1 MLRKNYD
8 NVSQEVYKL
17 KEIIESQKKQ
27 LDKKSIE
34 IGDFKKM
41 ETDKSK
47 ANAAAKELE
56 QNYCVL
62 LKEYQEQTIRM
73 NDLMKE
79 VKKSF

>member
-1 MLRKNYD
+1 
-8 NVSQEVYKL
+8 
-17 KEIIESQKKQ
+17 
-27 LDKKSIE
+27 
-34 IGDFKKM
+34 M